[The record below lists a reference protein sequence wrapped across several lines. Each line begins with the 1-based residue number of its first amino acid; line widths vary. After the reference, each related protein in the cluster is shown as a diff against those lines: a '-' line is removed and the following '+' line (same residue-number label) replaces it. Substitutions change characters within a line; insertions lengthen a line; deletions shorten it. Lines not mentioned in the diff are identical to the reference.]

1 MGLFVAAESGNLSIE
16 MRRLRQILA
25 SVALAA
31 WLAGCGGGGGGGGP
45 TTGGVTA
52 PPTPVASGAPQS
64 AEFADVESRIM
75 DGVNVERQRN
85 GLAPVSGNDV
95 LHDVARTYSRRMAEE
110 SFFSHDSPSG
120 DSVQDRVEERGLRYR
135 AVGENLFQ
143 AVHVPVGDL
152 PRVAVEGWMNS
163 PGHRG
168 NILGAYEQTGVGVW
182 QVGNSTYVTQV
193 FFTPY

>member
-1 MGLFVAAESGNLSIE
+1 MQ
-16 MRRLRQILA
+16 RLRQILA

-45 TTGGVTA
+45 TTGGGGVSA

-64 AEFADVESRIM
+64 AELADVESRIM
-75 DGVNVERQRN
+75 DGVNVERQKN
-85 GLAPVSGNDV
+85 GLTPLAGNDV
-95 LHDVARTYSRRMAEE
+95 LHDVARTYSRRMADE

-120 DSVQDRVEERGLRYR
+120 DSVQDRVEARGLRFR

-143 AVHVPVGDL
+143 AVHVPAGDL
-152 PRVAVEGWMNS
+152 ARVAVEGWMNS

-168 NILGAYEQTGVGVW
+168 NILGTAYEQTGVGVW
-182 QVGNSTYVTQV
+182 QVGNTTYVTQV
-193 FFTPY
+193 FFTPQ

>member
-1 MGLFVAAESGNLSIE
+1 ML
-16 MRRLRQILA
+16 RLRQRLA
-25 SVALAA
+25 FVALAA

-45 TTGGVTA
+45 TSGGGAVTTPPA
-52 PPTPVASGAPQS
+52 PAASGAPQS
-64 AEFADVESRIM
+64 AEFADAESRIM
-75 DGVNVERQRN
+75 DGVNVERQEN
-85 GLAPVSGNDV
+85 GLAPLAGNDV

-120 DSVQDRVEERGLRYR
+120 DSVKERVEARGLRYR

-143 AVHVPVGDL
+143 AVHVPSGDV

-168 NILGAYEQTGVGVW
+168 NILGAYEQTGVGAW
-182 QVGNSTYVTQV
+182 QVGNSIYVTQV